1 MRSYEATRWLFF
13 TWLNVHS
20 LSPSLHRLSTI
31 SSRYISLSANQHD
44 ERYFPATIN
53 VSSSKSHLTAES
65 DCKLLA
71 ESLQKCPHHTCIWKV
86 ICLCE
91 YFASGWWTIF
101 YVMVDWWHF
110 LMFFT
115 CALKRFHM
123 GNVCGFKCNP
133 SGFQMLPHRFNMSIY
148 VGFTCIPL
156 GFT

>member
-1 MRSYEATRWLFF
+1 MVIFHLVKCTF
-13 TWLNVHS
+13 T
-20 LSPSLHRLSTI
+20 LSIPPPPLYHQFKIHFPICQSTW
-31 SSRYISLSANQHD
+31 
-44 ERYFPATIN
+44 
-53 VSSSKSHLTAES
+53 
-65 DCKLLA
+65 
-71 ESLQKCPHHTCIWKV
+71 WKV
-86 ICLCE
+86 FSSHNKRQQLKITPDSRVRLQIISWKPTEMSTSYLHLKSDLFMWIFCFRLVDNILCD
-91 YFASGWWTIF
+91 GWLMT
-101 YVMVDWWHF
+101 F